1 MKEEIEYLDKK
12 SLKLANAVFI
22 LVMWLSALVFR
33 YTTLY
38 KNPVIEFYCNIM
50 LKNSVLI
57 LVIVIVLFCFY
68 CLERREKKS
77 KWLKLK

>member
-57 LVIVIVLFCFY
+57 
-68 CLERREKKS
+68 S
-77 KWLKLK
+77 